1 MSSRAR
7 RSITKA
13 AEAGSELGNRNNEEN
28 KEAKMPGFKPAEINS
43 IKEMMEELLNTKF
56 GSIPDKLDSMD
67 GNLDELRQDIE
78 KCKKDSEKAKHET
91 EKLVV
96 NEIEQ
101 QLAKSTQLFIIGVE
115 NKQQVQD
122 LLDNIAE
129 KEVEIRW

>member
-1 MSSRAR
+1 
-7 RSITKA
+7 
-13 AEAGSELGNRNNEEN
+13 
-28 KEAKMPGFKPAEINS
+28 
-43 IKEMMEELLNTKF
+43 
-56 GSIPDKLDSMD
+56 MD
-67 GNLDELRQDIE
+67 GKLDELRQDIE

>member
-1 MSSRAR
+1 
-7 RSITKA
+7 
-13 AEAGSELGNRNNEEN
+13 
-28 KEAKMPGFKPAEINS
+28 MPGFKPAEINS
-43 IKEMMEELLNTKF
+43 IKEMMEELLNTKL
-56 GSIPDKLDSMD
+56 GTIPDKLDSMD
-67 GNLDELRQDIE
+67 GKLDELRQDIE

-101 QLAKSTQLFIIGVE
+101 QLAKSTQPFIIGVE

-122 LLDNIAE
+122 LLDKIAE